1 MANVKRTFT
10 LPDEISEE
18 LDAAIPSRE
27 RSKFIARTLKEALR
41 KKKQGELMRLLD
53 DLPRKHEPDG
63 ILAEDVLRDIRD
75 GRAQEI
81 LDNGQS

>member
-27 RSKFIARTLKEALR
+27 RSKFIALTLKEALR
-41 KKKQGELMRLLD
+41 KKKQDELMRLLD
-53 DLPRKHEPDG
+53 DLPRKREPDG